1 MTRRSALLLAALV
14 LPFVALAGVPR
25 EVGRR
30 GWRPFLALSG
40 AATTEEAAA
49 RLRLGADTVRAVA
62 GGLEVEPRTAKLL
75 GELRGSLEEF
85 ELQEL
90 YELLP
95 EQAGPARRLR
105 LVGRREG
112 LRYRIGPPGPAEP
125 ARVRSR
131 GPHGAT
137 LGDLALTASVRPL
150 DLAGDAPRY
159 LLGLE
164 AGLGVGPFGWD
175 QLTAGLGAAARLAA
189 SGDPNATPPPEAAR
203 PDPSTRA
210 AVRAAHP
217 RLREE
222 DVEPVAVLWEALPAL
237 SRELLEVAQLDDVLV
252 LDLGGEGVVQQL
264 RLAGRLLPARL
275 EGRYPELA
283 AFLAGLGPVLH
294 AQLTWR
300 DAAGRPLARVLLDT
314 KQLRLAL
321 DAFVAGGELVAI
333 ERGRPCLEPGPL
345 GPTRRLRCEA
355 ELRSQIGDLTAHIRG
370 LESDWTVTRTSSP
383 EGERVD
389 VVATTTRPPSVS
401 VSGRVLGFLPAWAVD
416 LAIPGDLEGL
426 IRRFFEVA
434 CAGDGGRGVNFTLR
448 AEQPTA
454 GPAIFEI
461 AARGEVP
468 DSALVRFAANVAS
481 LRLLPQPSVRA
492 ELYALVLR
500 LQRAFV
506 TDLARYEALE
516 RGG

>member
-1 MTRRSALLLAALV
+1 MTHRSALLLAALL
-14 LPFVALAGVPR
+14 LPLVALAGVPR

-40 AATTEEAAA
+40 AVTTEQAAA

-62 GGLEVEPRTAKLL
+62 GGLEVEPGTAELL
-75 GELRGSLEEF
+75 GELRASLEEF
-85 ELQEL
+85 ELEDL

-95 EQAGPARRLR
+95 EQAGPARQLR
-105 LVGRREG
+105 LIGRREG
-112 LRYRIGPPGPAEP
+112 LRYRIGPPGPTET
-125 ARVRSR
+125 ARVTST
-131 GPHGAT
+131 GPLGTT

-150 DLAGDAPRY
+150 DLDGDAPRF

-164 AGLGVGPFGWD
+164 AGLGAGPFGWD
-175 QLTAGLGAAARLAA
+175 QLAGGLAEAARLAA
-189 SGDPNATPPPEAAR
+189 SGDPNAIAPPEAAR
-203 PDPSTRA
+203 PGPKTRA
-210 AVRAAHP
+210 AVLAAHP
-217 RLREE
+217 RLRPE
-222 DVEPVAVLWEALPAL
+222 DLEPVAVLWEALPTL
-237 SRELLEVAQLDDVLV
+237 SRELLEVAQLEDVLV
-252 LDLGGEGVVQQL
+252 LDLAGDGLVQQL
-264 RLAGRLLPARL
+264 RLSGRLLPDRL

-300 DAAGRPLARVLLDT
+300 DAAGRPLARLLLDT
-314 KQLRLAL
+314 EQLRLGL

-333 ERGRPCLEPGPL
+333 ERGRPCLEPGPVAAS
-345 GPTRRLRCEA
+345 RRLRCEA
-355 ELRSQIGDLTAHIRG
+355 ELRSQVGDLTAHVRG
-370 LESDWTVTRTSSP
+370 LQSDWTVTRTSSP

-389 VVATTTRPPSVS
+389 VVATATRPPSVS
-401 VSGRVLGFLPAWAVD
+401 VSGRVLGILPAWAID

-426 IRRFFEVA
+426 IRGFFEVA
-434 CAGDGGRGVNFTLR
+434 CAGDSGRGVNLTLR
-448 AEQPTA
+448 ADQPVA
-454 GPAIFEI
+454 GPATFEV

-506 TDLARYEALE
+506 TDLARFEALE
-516 RGG
+516 RSR